1 MKRNL
6 KNKTLGIAAAGL
18 ACAALAGCT
27 VGPVTLPDI
36 DLGILKGVGIVTTS
50 VADAESAIR
59 DERDCGVDSAEL
71 VSPGTLTVGVL
82 PTNTAPLICTKD
94 DGSRAGIDVEFAY
107 ALGDHVGL
115 PVTFKAVSS
124 ATASLGT
131 DCDIVVGASTAAA
144 GSATNATV
152 VGDYAESAIG
162 LFARGKQGELT
173 ATDLKGKTV
182 GVQPGSVSER
192 ALSNANTGCVEQSFA
207 NINEAMSALGSGT
220 IDAVVCDA
228 YAGCYLAAD
237 YDDVNLIGTL
247 DTPVALGVAVSSAKP
262 TLTSAVQSAVDAV
275 QSNGQLDVIKSRWVG
290 QIGTLTSA
298 SMLQGITAAPAAA
311 PDAAATAAPDAA
323 AAAAPAATPAA
334 AAAPAPTE

>member
-36 DLGILKGVGIVTTS
+36 DLGFLKGVGIVTTS

-131 DCDIVVGASTAAA
+131 DCDIVVGASTADA
-144 GSATNATV
+144 G
-152 VGDYAESAIG
+152 
-162 LFARGKQGELT
+162 FARGKQGELT

-334 AAAPAPTE
+334 PAPTE

>member
-1 MKRNL
+1 
-6 KNKTLGIAAAGL
+6 
-18 ACAALAGCT
+18 
-27 VGPVTLPDI
+27 
-36 DLGILKGVGIVTTS
+36 
-50 VADAESAIR
+50 
-59 DERDCGVDSAEL
+59 
-71 VSPGTLTVGVL
+71 
-82 PTNTAPLICTKD
+82 
-94 DGSRAGIDVEFAY
+94 
-107 ALGDHVGL
+107 
-115 PVTFKAVSS
+115 
-124 ATASLGT
+124 
-131 DCDIVVGASTAAA
+131 
-144 GSATNATV
+144 
-152 VGDYAESAIG
+152 
-162 LFARGKQGELT
+162 
-173 ATDLKGKTV
+173 
-182 GVQPGSVSER
+182 
-192 ALSNANTGCVEQSFA
+192 
-207 NINEAMSALGSGT
+207 MSALGSGT